1 MVNKIYNTVNDLV
14 LYFEEIGK
22 DTCPWEKE
30 NINVAALKNL
40 FNNHQRLILEQTEN
54 KETAQ
59 KLQQSIWNLSDKITK
74 EIKTPE
80 ANVLAF
86 EIMGMAIG
94 LFDSNKPDWSQLP
107 IGDLK
112 HKIFGEIL
120 PKDDK
125 PKSGLAPSIFV
136 KKDMDGWGEHAQNV
150 RDQWVND
157 HNISIKEY
165 GCKTAKDAVECIIQ
179 RKLISAN
186 LIDFPDLDD
195 ADLEK
200 IEQNCPFLERLFI
213 KSHEISEDKLAH
225 ALKSLVNLTSLNL
238 SGCNQ
243 ITGDKLADALK
254 SLVNLTSLNL
264 SFCNQI
270 TGDTLAEALTSLV
283 NLTSLNLTC
292 CT

>member
-54 KETAQ
+54 QETAQ
-59 KLQQSIWNLSDKITK
+59 KLQQSIWNLSNKITK

-86 EIMGMAIG
+86 EIMGMASG

-112 HKIFGEIL
+112 NQIFGEIL
-120 PKDDK
+120 RKNDK

-136 KKDMDGWGEHAQNV
+136 NKGWSEHAQNV
-150 RDQWVND
+150 SDEWV
-157 HNISIKEY
+157 NISIKEY
-165 GCKTAKDAVECIIQ
+165 GCKTAKEAVDCIIQ
-179 RKLISAN
+179 RELTSAN
-186 LIDFPDLDD
+186 LADFPDL
-195 ADLEK
+195 
-200 IEQNCPFLERLFI
+200 
-213 KSHEISEDKLAH
+213 
-225 ALKSLVNLTSLNL
+225 
-238 SGCNQ
+238 
-243 ITGDKLADALK
+243 
-254 SLVNLTSLNL
+254 
-264 SFCNQI
+264 
-270 TGDTLAEALTSLV
+270 
-283 NLTSLNLTC
+283 
-292 CT
+292 